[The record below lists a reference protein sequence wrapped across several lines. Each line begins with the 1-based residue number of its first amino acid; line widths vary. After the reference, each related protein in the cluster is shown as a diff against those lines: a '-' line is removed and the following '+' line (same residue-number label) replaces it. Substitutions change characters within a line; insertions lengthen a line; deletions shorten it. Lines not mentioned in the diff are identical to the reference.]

1 MLIETRIAYAPEL
14 KPGQEVLYGDL
25 RAFYYDLVD
34 MHELTPKIQE
44 VMEFQRTSKF
54 WKNLSQNKFS

>member
-25 RAFYYDLVD
+25 RAFYYDLID
-34 MHELTPKIQE
+34 MHELTLKIQE
-44 VMEFQRTSKF
+44 VMEFQR
-54 WKNLSQNKFS
+54 